1 MGTLIL
7 GLLIFYIILLII
19 FNPRVDKLPNGDTI
33 VWFNSGGKIFKSRD
47 YIVIKRNN

>member
-19 FNPRVDKLPNGDTI
+19 FNPKLDTLTNGDTI
-33 VWFNSGGKIFKSRD
+33 IWYNSGGRFLKSRD
-47 YIVIKRNN
+47 YILIKRNN